1 MLIIW
6 TIKSAREIQNL
17 LGYSKWENFSKVIE
31 KAKDSC
37 KNAGQEIADHFPDVR
52 KVIEAGKG
60 AQHVIDDILLTRY
73 ACYLVAQNG
82 DSRKEQIAFA
92 QTYFAIQT
100 RKAEIVELRL
110 LETERVKALNA
121 RNKYMS
127 GIVQIYKPERNKDR
141 NNTYK

>member
-1 MLIIW
+1 MKS
-6 TIKSAREIQNL
+6 TEIKSLFEQLEQSASEQDGIECWSAREIQNL

-31 KAKDSC
+31 KAKESC
-37 KNAGQEIADHFPDVR
+37 RNAGQEIADHFPDLR

-100 RKAEIVELRL
+100 RKAEIVELRF
-110 LETERVKALNA
+110 LETERVKALSA
-121 RNKYMS
+121 
-127 GIVQIYKPERNKDR
+127 
-141 NNTYK
+141 